1 MHVVQCVRSDRDKCF
16 SYARKCSQSPIFKDY
31 KLHAHKGF
39 EVFIFLRG
47 KAHFIIEGN
56 TYHIRPYD
64 MLIIRNDELHQV
76 MHEGS
81 NVYDRIVLHIT
92 DKFFE
97 KFHCAQ
103 YKKAFLDR
111 QLGKGN
117 LISAQNVKSSGM
129 DMLLNRIEHY
139 IAETKKGEDMVV
151 GCAIVALLHTINH
164 INTLDGEIEA
174 RNDNIKE
181 IIQYINNNIA
191 SPLTLDEIAEKFY
204 ISKYHLCRIFK
215 ESTGFTVGNYII
227 NKRILLTQELYRS
240 GKKLSYACY
249 EAGFG
254 SYSNFYKAYVK
265 VMGVSPQKSMLTQ

>member
-1 MHVVQCVRSDRDKCF
+1 MHVVKCVRSDRDKCF
-16 SYARKCSQSPIFKDY
+16 SYARKCSQNVTFKEY

-39 EVFIFLRG
+39 EIFVFLRG
-47 KAHFIIEGN
+47 KAQFLIEGN
-56 TYHIRPYD
+56 TYNLRPYD

-76 MHEGS
+76 MHGGS
-81 NVYDRIVLHIT
+81 NVYDRIVLHISE
-92 DKFFE
+92 KFFE
-97 KFHCAQ
+97 KYHCAQ

-111 QLGKGN
+111 KLGKGN
-117 LISAQNVKSSGM
+117 LINAQTVKSSGI
-129 DMLLNRIEHY
+129 DTLLTRIEHY
-139 IAETKKGEDMVV
+139 IAETKKGEDIVV
-151 GCAIVALLHTINH
+151 GCAIVAFLHTINH
-164 INTLDGEIEA
+164 INTLDGEIEP

-181 IIQYINNNIA
+181 IIQYINENIS
-191 SPLTLDEIAEKFY
+191 SPLSLDEIAERFY

-265 VMGVSPQKSMLTQ
+265 VMGVSPQKSMMMK